1 MILHLNPV
9 ILLNS
14 HGNLSLKGNILF
26 KKKKVHAFLMSVKLG
41 RHNLLNPVIKI
52 WVISET
58 KER

>member
-14 HGNLSLKGNILF
+14 HGNLSLKGNICL
-26 KKKKVHAFLMSVKLG
+26 KKKVRAFLKSVKLG
-41 RHNLLNPVIKI
+41 RHSLLNPVIKM